1 MAGYFVIC
9 SDSTI
14 SRIENLDELPMG
26 PRATRRR
33 QLAYVLCLAY
43 RVDPAD
49 LGLTNDDNPPGLAL
63 PDDDEEWPT
72 TQGYRYTLELVAA

>member
-14 SRIENLDELPMG
+14 SRIESLDTIPDG
-26 PRATRRR
+26 PRSTRRR

-43 RVDPAD
+43 RVDPGE
-49 LGLTNDDNPPGLAL
+49 LGLTDGDNPPGLLL
-63 PDDDEEWPT
+63 PGDDEDWPAVT
-72 TQGYRYTLELVAA
+72 MRYPSLELVA